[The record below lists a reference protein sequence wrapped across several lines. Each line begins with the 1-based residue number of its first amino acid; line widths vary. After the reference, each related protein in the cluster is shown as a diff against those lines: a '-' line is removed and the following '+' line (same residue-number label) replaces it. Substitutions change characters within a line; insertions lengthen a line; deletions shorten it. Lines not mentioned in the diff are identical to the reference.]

1 MIFRNTVANFL
12 GQIIH
17 PIISILLV
25 PFYIHYLGLEGY
37 GLVGFF
43 SALTVLLGIFTK
55 GLGSALQREFARR
68 DGDPSLRVTMPN
80 LLKTFE
86 IVYWAIGGVLGAGL
100 VLFSGFISVAWL
112 RVEMISPET
121 VRTCLLL
128 ISLTIAASF
137 PNSVYQAIFVGTQ
150 KQVLGNILNSTSA
163 LLQAV
168 LSVVVIWIWKSIIGY
183 YVVGLCTAILLML
196 TMRLFAY
203 RTARS
208 TMVERAIAF
217 DWDELK
223 SLWKISFELIL
234 TNGAGLILAQTD
246 RLVISYLLPVSSL
259 GTYNVGVAGGRLL
272 DSFYAPFLTAVYP
285 RTCQMTQSGDSKSV
299 GDLIAR
305 NIKVMLL
312 ICLTIGLPLSFFA
325 PEVLSVWT
333 NNSEVVTKGAPVLSV
348 YVFGYIFLS
357 LSSVLYQVLIAR
369 GQVNYGV
376 WFNSLALVWYPCLM
390 WILVGA
396 QGIVGAAWTWLLY
409 CAGGLVYQSFILS
422 IKERILVGS
431 LLRTLSFAT
440 VLSFVENIGISFA
453 FRWSANY
460 FFPNLLWG
468 RVLWAL
474 LNALVVALMCYIQH
488 FRGIRPRD
496 IFDLGRVT
504 GNIR

>member
-17 PIISILLV
+17 PIISVLLV

-68 DGDPSLRVTMPN
+68 DGDSSLRATMPN

-86 IVYWAIGGVLGAGL
+86 VVYWTIGSLLGAGL
-100 VLFSGFISVAWL
+100 IIFSGFISIRWL
-112 RVEMISPET
+112 RAETIAPAT

-128 ISLTIAASF
+128 ISLTIALSF

-168 LSVVVIWIWKSIIGY
+168 VSVVVIWIWRSVIGY
-183 YVVGLCTAILLML
+183 YIVGLCTAILLML
-196 TMRLFAY
+196 TMRVFAY
-203 RTARS
+203 RTVRS
-208 TMVERAIAF
+208 DTVGRAIVF

-223 SLWKISFELIL
+223 SLWKISFELIV

-259 GTYNVGVAGGRLL
+259 GAYNVGVAGGRLL
-272 DSFYAPFLTAVYP
+272 DAFYAPFLTAVYP
-285 RTCQMTQSGDSKSV
+285 SVCRIAQSDDSKAA
-299 GDLIAR
+299 GDLVVR
-305 NIKVMLL
+305 NLKVMLL
-312 ICLTIGLPLSFFA
+312 ICLSIGLPLSFFA
-325 PEVLSVWT
+325 PEVLSIWT
-333 NNSEVVTKGAPVLSV
+333 NNTEVVEKGAPVLSV

-357 LSSVLYQVLIAR
+357 LSSVLYQMLVAR
-369 GQVNYGV
+369 GRVRYGV
-376 WFNSLALVWYPCLM
+376 WFNGIALIWYPLLM

-396 QGIVGAAWTWLLY
+396 QGIVGAAWTWLMYCVSGLIYQLY
-409 CAGGLVYQSFILS
+409 ILS
-422 IKERILVGS
+422 RKERVLAGALV
-431 LLRTLSFAT
+431 RTLILT
-440 VLSFVENIGISFA
+440 VGLSFLVNIGLSFA
-453 FRWSANY
+453 FRWTANF
-460 FFPNLLWG
+460 FFPDFLWG

-474 LNALVVALMCYIQH
+474 LNFLGVALASYAQN
-488 FRGIRPRD
+488 FRGMRLGN
-496 IFDLGRVT
+496 IFDVK
-504 GNIR
+504 